1 MIIMKTAT
9 SINSVAAIFSLI
21 CLLMPLHIK
30 AAELKFGAPL
40 TLDVVTP
47 VSEINKHPEKY
58 LGKRVLIEGL
68 VIDVC
73 AARGCWLDIASDLP
87 FEKIKVKV
95 VDGEIVFPMEA
106 KGRLARVEGI
116 AEEMK
121 LTQEQAIR
129 MGKHHAE
136 EQGTTFDPSTITG
149 PVNFYRLRGLGA
161 EIQ

>member
-1 MIIMKTAT
+1 MKTAP
-9 SINSVAAIFSLI
+9 SITAIIAISALL
-21 CLLMPLHIK
+21 CLFIPLNIL
-30 AAELKFGAPL
+30 AAELKLGEPL

-95 VDGEIVFPMEA
+95 VDGEIVFPMDA
-106 KGRLARVEGI
+106 KGRTARVEGI

-121 LTQEQAIR
+121 LTQEQAVR

-161 EIQ
+161 VIQ

>member
-1 MIIMKTAT
+1 MKERSIMKTLT
-9 SINSVAAIFSLI
+9 GMIVFLCIFVAANIQ
-21 CLLMPLHIK
+21 
-30 AAELKFGAPL
+30 AAELQFGAPL
-40 TLDVVTP
+40 TLEEVTP
-47 VSEINKHPEKY
+47 VSEINKNPDKY
-58 LGKRVLIEGL
+58 LGQRVLIEGL

-73 AARGCWLDIASDLP
+73 ATRGCWLDIASDMP

-121 LTQEQAIR
+121 LTKEQAIR
-129 MGKHHAE
+129 MGQHHAE
-136 EQGTTFDPSTITG
+136 EQGTTFDANSITG

-161 EIQ
+161 VIQ